1 MSNKN
6 QRCMDCYMI
15 CNDMDFKCPNCGS
28 ILNFKSYVKS
38 IWKTWLFVFIVIF
51 LLVRLAILM
60 VTGL

>member
-1 MSNKN
+1 
-6 QRCMDCYMI
+6 MI